1 MLVGSSM
8 GGWIALLL
16 ARRIPQRI
24 AGLVGV
30 AAAPDFTE
38 DAMWAQ
44 FDADQRS
51 RLEAD
56 GQVELPSDY
65 ASDPYP
71 ITRRLIEDGRRN
83 LVLRSPLD
91 LPFPVRLLHGT
102 DDRDVDLSV
111 ALRLIAHVARTGRP
125 ADHRQGRR
133 PSLQRGRHPRPAGR
147 DRRQHRLAPSIRH
160 ARFEINRARRP
171 HGERGRRNVDGQAYA
186 CVASRSISSLR

>member
-1 MLVGSSM
+1 VLVGSSM

-16 ARRIPQRI
+16 ARSIPQRI

-111 ALRLIAHVARTGRP
+111 ALRLIAHVGGPDVRLTIVKG
-125 ADHRQGRR
+125 ADHRF
-133 PSLQRGRHPRPAGR
+133 SA
-147 DRRQHRLAPSIRH
+147 DYALALLAETVGSI
-160 ARFEINRARRP
+160 
-171 HGERGRRNVDGQAYA
+171 G
-186 CVASRSISSLR
+186 